1 MCGCFSCICVCVP
14 SVCIVSS
21 EAEKGIRFP
30 ENIVT
35 DGCELLCVAGNQEP
49 GSITR
54 VSSVLNHF
62 SPSIPL
68 CSLPTFHFRNS
79 RISVPSLV
87 TLSLTLRSLLSL
99 RLEK

>member
-1 MCGCFSCICVCVP
+1 MCGCFSGICVCVP

-62 SPSIPL
+62 SPQYTIV
-68 CSLPTFHFRNS
+68 FIAY
-79 RISVPSLV
+79 ISF
-87 TLSLTLRSLLSL
+87 
-99 RLEK
+99 